1 MRIVLKMAN
10 QADGTSTGSVA
21 NLDQEAVDI
30 PASGITQTAA
40 KVNIEVKMVN
50 GSFSG
55 AVNAAGTE
63 LTGTWT
69 QGSFTAPLNFR
80 RDK

>member
-1 MRIVLKMAN
+1 M
-10 QADGTSTGSVA
+10 
-21 NLDQEAVDI
+21 
-30 PASGITQTAA
+30 GITQTAA